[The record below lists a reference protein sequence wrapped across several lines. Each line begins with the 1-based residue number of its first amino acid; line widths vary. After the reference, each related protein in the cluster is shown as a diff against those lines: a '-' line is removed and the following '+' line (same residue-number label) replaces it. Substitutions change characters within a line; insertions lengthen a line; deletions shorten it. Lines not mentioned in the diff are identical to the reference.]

1 MYKGVPL
8 MEVTIIVLHDMA
20 RAKPKSQS
28 LTTPRAPMRMFWG
41 FMSRWM
47 MRLLCR

>member
-8 MEVTIIVLHDMA
+8 IDVSTMVLVDIE

-28 LTTPRAPMRMFWG
+28 LTIPLAEIRMFYG
-41 FMSRWM
+41 FMSLWIMRW
-47 MRLLCR
+47 LCK

>member
-1 MYKGVPL
+1 MLVS
-8 MEVTIIVLHDMA
+8 TIVLQLIA

-28 LTTPRAPMRMFWG
+28 LTAPLAPIRMFCG

-47 MRLLCR
+47 MRLEWR